1 MSDQKTPANDTSSRL
16 DALPPL
22 WAFTGMILA
31 GLVIGFAIP
40 VTESAP
46 TDFAPG
52 LAHRRLERYE
62 PVASESGP
70 VGDILTDRPVFF
82 WPKKDGA
89 VRYELV
95 VRRQPG
101 NGDPID
107 YGDNAP
113 RGGTWLGPR
122 VIEGTYHVL
131 KAPGHLDRGGT
142 YRFETEAL
150 AANGSRLGQV
160 ASGVFTVKEKLPD
173 DLASLVAAARAAND
187 AAGCALAMAGVYS
200 ERGTPFDVAAELATY
215 LDAAGGGESADLARS
230 VLNRVGCK

>member
-1 MSDQKTPANDTSSRL
+1 MSDPKTTANDTSSRL

-52 LAHRRLERYE
+52 LANRRLERYE
-62 PVASESGP
+62 PVASTSGP
-70 VGDILTDRPVFF
+70 VDEILTDRPVFF

-89 VRYELV
+89 ARYELV
-95 VRRQPG
+95 VRWQPG

-113 RGGTWLGPR
+113 RGRTWLGPI
-122 VIEGTYHVL
+122 VIDGTYHVL

-160 ASGVFTVKEKLPD
+160 ASGLPD